1 MTAGAATISV
11 PISVPISATISA
23 AISAATRR
31 SIFLLS
37 LAAFSSMA
45 AQRIC
50 AAMLPELSRVFA
62 VSLAQ
67 AAQVVSIF
75 AVVYGLS
82 QLFYGPLGDRLGK
95 FRIVTYATLWGSVGS
110 VVAIFASSLDM
121 LLVARALRR
130 RQHREA
136 S

>member
-45 AQRIC
+45 APRHC
-50 AAMLPELSRVFA
+50 AAKLAARW
-62 VSLAQ
+62 AQ